1 MKKLFYLAS
10 LLIAI
15 LLCFNSC
22 QTLARMY
29 YGIGKGEIKVRDTT
43 EVLKYYEPF
52 LKSDKYPIEV
62 FVIKNT
68 GENSIETAQKAIN
81 EFSVPRT
88 FIKNR
93 ESGIV
98 YDLDC
103 FEDTEDNVNEIKN
116 GTVEDYVVLKD
127 NSEFIS
133 FQNFIKDD
141 KQAALIYSNNL
152 DGINKKYDVYISYAT
167 FLGKKLRKRTLSV
180 LNLNDINKIIIL
192 DLSFNEAEGE

>member
-1 MKKLFYLAS
+1 
-10 LLIAI
+10 
-15 LLCFNSC
+15 
-22 QTLARMY
+22 MY

-52 LKSDKYPIEV
+52 LESDKYPIEV

-93 ESGIV
+93 ENGVV

-103 FEDTEDNVNEIKN
+103 FEDTEANVNEIKN
-116 GTVEDYVVLKD
+116 GTVEDYVVLKND
-127 NSEFIS
+127 TELIA
-133 FQNFIKDD
+133 FQNFINNDE
-141 KQAALIYSNNL
+141 QAALIHSNNV
-152 DGINKKYDVYISYAT
+152 DNTNSKKYDIYISYAT

-180 LNLNDINKIIIL
+180 LNLNDINKVVIL
-192 DLSFNEAEGE
+192 DLSFSRTEGE

>member
-1 MKKLFYLAS
+1 
-10 LLIAI
+10 
-15 LLCFNSC
+15 
-22 QTLARMY
+22 MY

-52 LKSDKYPIEV
+52 LKSDKYPTEV

-68 GENSIETAQKAIN
+68 GESSIETANKAIN

-93 ESGIV
+93 ENGKV

-103 FEDTEDNVNEIKN
+103 FEDTEANVNDIIN
-116 GTVEDYVVLKD
+116 GTVEDYVILKD
-127 NSEFIS
+127 NSELVA
-133 FQNFIKDD
+133 FQNFIKND
-141 KQAALIYSNNL
+141 KQAVLIYSNNL
-152 DGINKKYDVYISYAT
+152 NSTNSKKYDIYISYAT

-192 DLSFNEAEGE
+192 DLSFNKAEDE